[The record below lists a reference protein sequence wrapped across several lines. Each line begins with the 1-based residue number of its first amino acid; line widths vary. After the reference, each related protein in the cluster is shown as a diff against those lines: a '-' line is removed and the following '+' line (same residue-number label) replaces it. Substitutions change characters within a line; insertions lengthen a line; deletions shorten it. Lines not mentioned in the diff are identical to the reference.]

1 MGLSVA
7 RRAERAATSSPGV
20 RGALKSMWV
29 QHLSLKVLSVAPP
42 VQGEQIEMSLYK
54 QLSGSSKEAPFGKG
68 DECQGAIS
76 TVLSC

>member
-1 MGLSVA
+1 
-7 RRAERAATSSPGV
+7 
-20 RGALKSMWV
+20 MWV

-76 TVLSC
+76 AVLSC